1 MQHGR
6 TTRRTQ
12 SLTNVSDMNP
22 NDLCQLIGVEVKSA
36 SHNVLKDLIHNKDFR
51 AIMKQ
56 EIIEAVNLALV
67 LISWKVPS
75 SR

>member
-1 MQHGR
+1 MQHDR
-6 TTRRTQ
+6 TIRRTQ
-12 SLTNVSDMNP
+12 SLTNVS
-22 NDLCQLIGVEVKSA
+22 DLCQLIGVEVKSA
-36 SHNVLKDLIHNKDFR
+36 IHNVQKDLIHKKDFR

-67 LISWKVPS
+67 LISWRVPS